1 MSRKN
6 KPDTHQGRNEPKS
19 INKVAAVLI
28 ILCFLG
34 IMPLLVWTTLPESSP
49 YVSVTTSSDMV
60 QTAALSTGMQI
71 CSSYPVAVEI
81 PGVSSATLYILY
93 PSCDSPDPDAFVQ
106 ILVLGF
112 SSSDAEM
119 AAIAEAQMTYQNWQ
133 TLNAAAFM
141 SGYNLIVVRGAPHNE
156 DVSQISAS
164 FIEQGAVRI
173 L

>member
-1 MSRKN
+1 MSKN
-6 KPDTHQGRNEPKS
+6 KPVPSQGHHEPKS

-34 IMPLLVWTTLPESSP
+34 IMPLLVWTSLPESSP
-49 YVSVTTSSDMV
+49 YISVTTSSDMV
-60 QTAALSTGMQI
+60 QTAVNSAGMQI
-71 CSSYPVAVEI
+71 CSTNPVAVKI
-81 PGVSSATLYILY
+81 PGVSSSMLYVLY
-93 PSCDSPDPDAFVQ
+93 PSCDSPDPDAFVE

-112 SSSDAEM
+112 SSADAEM

-133 TLNAAAFM
+133 TVNVAAFM

-156 DVSQISAS
+156 AVSKISAS
-164 FIEQGAVRI
+164 LIEQGAVRI